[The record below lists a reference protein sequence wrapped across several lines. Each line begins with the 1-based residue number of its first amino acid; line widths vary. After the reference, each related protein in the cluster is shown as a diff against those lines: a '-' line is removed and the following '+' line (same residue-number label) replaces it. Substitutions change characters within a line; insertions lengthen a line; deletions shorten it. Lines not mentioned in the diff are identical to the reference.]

1 MLFSMT
7 AMAKEVGA
15 PVADYELA
23 APAEITGYWY
33 WVDRNG
39 KIVDLAWI
47 DYSKDPVTVM
57 PSEIVNA
64 AVDQDKMVGE
74 YMNNAVTGIWAM
86 DKVVPVAQGG
96 GVIVDDNA
104 TNLTFSVLKPE
115 LSRVYSA
122 KDFAATLNGTLL
134 NVVKVGVPA
143 NFGFDVANVNFYT
156 PGITAEQNVKVYQ
169 YNDDDVWTECNVTE
183 VREDH
188 VVVDVTSAGI
198 IAFIEV
204 PAEEVVEEAAV
215 VVPAAVVTTVEE
227 ADNVAAV
234 AETADEEEA
243 DDVTAVAET
252 ADEEA
257 DDTEASDSEVADD
270 ETAVDDETTVDDE
283 DATET
288 PAE

>member
-1 MLFSMT
+1 MESTTNYLKHVNIKTELLQYYHFLYKKCSVLENKVYNKRVLMLQSIDTSHLNKILKLKGVLKMKKARRLFVLVLACSMLFSMT

-23 APAEITGYWY
+23 KPAEITASWF
-33 WVDRNG
+33 WVDAQGNILG
-39 KIVDLAWI
+39 HAFD

-64 AVDQDKMVGE
+64 AIGQDKMIGE

-86 DKVVPVAQGG
+86 DEVVPVGQGG
-96 GVIVDDNA
+96 GVIVDGNA

-122 KDFAATLNGTLL
+122 KDFAATLNGTVL
-134 NVVKVGVPA
+134 NVVKVGVPT
-143 NFGFDVANVNFYT
+143 NFSFDAANVNFYT
-156 PGITAEQNVKVYQ
+156 PGIVAGQNVKVYQ
-169 YNDDDVWTECNVTE
+169 YNDDDTWTECNVTE

-204 PAEEVVEEAAV
+204 PEVSAE
-215 VVPAAVVTTVEE
+215 
-227 ADNVAAV
+227 
-234 AETADEEEA
+234 
-243 DDVTAVAET
+243 
-252 ADEEA
+252 
-257 DDTEASDSEVADD
+257 
-270 ETAVDDETTVDDE
+270 
-283 DATET
+283 
-288 PAE
+288 